1 MADHLLPGER
11 MWGGR
16 STGLQRCTGKLWVD
30 VTAMI
35 PTAMTISQT
44 YTHVKTYKLT
54 LFKYMWL
61 IICQVSSTKLFKICV
76 DLNCLDKTS
85 KNLHCAKEKL
95 RSDSNYSKNMRS
107 TKEEAEASHAHSVRN
122 KSTYSCFPP
131 TRELK
136 SWKKNIYDLQ
146 SQNTDYVALHRA
158 SLLLLLST
166 RDYMMIYE

>member
-1 MADHLLPGER
+1 MIALNERNWTQKKVHTTKFHLYLTL
-11 MWGGR
+11 GGKKTDLKQWQIICCLGR
-16 STGLQRCTGKLWVD
+16 GCGVGRAQDYKGVRESYGWTGKLWVD

-85 KNLHCAKEKL
+85 KNLHCAKE
-95 RSDSNYSKNMRS
+95 N
-107 TKEEAEASHAHSVRN
+107 
-122 KSTYSCFPP
+122 
-131 TRELK
+131 
-136 SWKKNIYDLQ
+136 
-146 SQNTDYVALHRA
+146 
-158 SLLLLLST
+158 
-166 RDYMMIYE
+166 

>member
-1 MADHLLPGER
+1 MKETGPKKSPYYKIPFIFNSRGKKTDLKQWQIICCL
-11 MWGGR
+11 GR
-16 STGLQRCTGKLWVD
+16 GCGVARAQDYKGVRESYGWTGKLWVD

-95 RSDSNYSKNMRS
+95 RSDSNYSKNRRS
-107 TKEEAEASHAHSVRN
+107 TK
-122 KSTYSCFPP
+122 
-131 TRELK
+131 
-136 SWKKNIYDLQ
+136 
-146 SQNTDYVALHRA
+146 
-158 SLLLLLST
+158 
-166 RDYMMIYE
+166 